1 MNYELQGTNERLYY
15 AFLCIAWRQ
24 STDHSRRVHIWSRR
38 AHIAQQRNRQIA
50 NEK

>member
-1 MNYELQGTNERLYY
+1 MNYELQGISERLHY

-38 AHIAQQRNRQIA
+38 AHIALQRNHKFAQ
-50 NEK
+50 EK